1 MAILKSCLIL
11 LLKTQNGLLG
21 LKGKC
26 GKKMAYPNVE
36 AVEVLSECL
45 RNSKWSCLVKQGI
58 RNLLREDVGWRLY
71 KTESERSWE
80 MTAGLG
86 CDWWLKAVHVHM
98 WTKLFPALLELWGDF
113 KSFSSCLRFFKFA
126 HVQTL
131 FGGSWMLFV
140 VICYLLNSS
149 NIRKKMFVLI
159 QTGQ

>member
-11 LLKTQNGLLG
+11 LFKTQNGLLG
-21 LKGKC
+21 SKGNC

-86 CDWWLKAVHVHM
+86 CD
-98 WTKLFPALLELWGDF
+98 
-113 KSFSSCLRFFKFA
+113 
-126 HVQTL
+126 
-131 FGGSWMLFV
+131 
-140 VICYLLNSS
+140 
-149 NIRKKMFVLI
+149 
-159 QTGQ
+159 